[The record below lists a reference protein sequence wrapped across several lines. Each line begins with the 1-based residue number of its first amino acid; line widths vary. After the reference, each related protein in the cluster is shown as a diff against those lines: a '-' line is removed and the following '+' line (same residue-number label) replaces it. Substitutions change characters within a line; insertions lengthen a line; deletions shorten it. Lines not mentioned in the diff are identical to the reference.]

1 MVFSRDMKR
10 PFAAI
15 LSMVIFLIP
24 IIAETDNPLPG
35 VWSNGSR
42 FVEFSP
48 DGRMR
53 FVLKTYYGFV
63 YEDRPWLPYSVTPL
77 VFAAADGTVTPEG
90 PSAGGEPAPVSYVLS
105 LRYPK
110 EKSDAEIPFA
120 VVGDG
125 IYFRFYRKADPAALI
140 GSAATEQNAGVT
152 VAGAGKGGLDGFWI
166 AAGNRDGLLL
176 YPADPVSEFFSY
188 YFRGSDY
195 YRIRYWATDAR
206 PREVGARFVSRDGD
220 ELFVPK
226 FIGIGSTLYTCVT
239 STGKVLRNYECGT
252 FEATDGAL
260 TFKPSAIVF
269 SGTAAAIHEPLRFTL
284 SGDGTVL
291 ALGEPD
297 LSRSRVADLSA
308 EITAHNALRRP
319 TRKPI
324 FGFMKL
330 DFYWE
335 EIERIRNNGKIPEKA
350 GK

>member
-1 MVFSRDMKR
+1 
-10 PFAAI
+10 
-15 LSMVIFLIP
+15 MVISLIP
-24 IIAETDNPLPG
+24 LFAETTNPLSG

-63 YEDRPWLPYSVTPL
+63 YEDRAWLPYSVTPL
-77 VFAAADGTVTPEG
+77 VFGA
-90 PSAGGEPAPVSYVLS
+90 APVGDAPADVSANGDPSSCAYVLS

-110 EKSDAEIPFA
+110 EKTDAEIPLA
-120 VVGDG
+120 VIGDA
-125 IYFRFYRKADPAALI
+125 IYFRFYRKADPSGLI
-140 GSAATEQNAGVT
+140 GSAATAQS
-152 VAGAGKGGLDGFWI
+152 AGATEVVSGKGKFDGFWI
-166 AAGNRDGLLL
+166 AAGNQDALML
-176 YPADPVSEFFSY
+176 YRADPASEFFSF

-206 PREVGARFVSRDGD
+206 PRDVGARFVSRDGT

-226 FIGIGSTLYTCVT
+226 FIEIGSTLYTCVS
-239 STGKVLRNYECGT
+239 STGKVLRNYESGT

-260 TFKPSAIVF
+260 AFKPSAIAYA
-269 SGTAAAIHEPLRFTL
+269 GTAAAILKPLSYTV
-284 SGDGTVL
+284 SPDGSVL
-291 ALGEPD
+291 ALGDPY
-297 LSRSRVADLSA
+297 LARSKVADLSA

-319 TRKPI
+319 PRKPI

-330 DFYWE
+330 NFYWD